1 LTGETLEKDL
11 EVLSK
16 YRRFVDI
23 AELRV
28 DCLSPD
34 ERYLIRKFPEM
45 AGMPVILTIRRKSD
59 GGHFSGGEWARI
71 GLLSRGL
78 AFADTDKRRNFAYID
93 MEEDIN
99 VPGIEE
105 AARTFGTRI
114 IRSYHNTSGV
124 DEDIAGKV
132 RGLRRMGDE
141 LVKVAVTPQSLDDT
155 VRVFKAAKE
164 TAGLDKILICMGH
177 FGVSTRILAELLGS
191 QITYASV
198 KNEAGFPPA
207 APGQL
212 DPIELFEFYRFKSIT
227 SKTRVFGITGYPLT
241 TTLSPAFFNAVF
253 ALENFDAVYV
263 PFPAV
268 SIQSFLQ
275 LAEEI
280 GLQGA
285 SVTIPH
291 KEKVVPY
298 LAQQSEKVKAIGS
311 CNTIVR
317 EEGGWHGYNTDAQ
330 GFSDSLLAFM
340 GKKNLRGKK
349 ITIIGAGGV
358 ARAVAEEVYRLKAKA
373 LILNRTPLRAYDLA
387 EPYKFR
393 WAGFDASG
401 LPLMDRFN
409 DIIIQTTSVGM
420 APDVDKDP
428 IEMYKFSGKE
438 AVMDVIYKPEMTN
451 MLKRAERTG
460 CRVLNGYDMFLRQA
474 QFQYNFFTGREFPSQ
489 LMSRIDLFGSGR
501 LN

>member
-1 LTGETLEKDL
+1 LTGGTLEKDL

-16 YRRFVDI
+16 YRQFVDV

-34 ERYLIRKFPEM
+34 ERYLIRRFPEM
-45 AGMPVILTIRRKSD
+45 AGMPVILTIRRERD
-59 GGHFSGGEWARI
+59 GGRFSAGEWSRI

-78 AFADTDKRRNFAYID
+78 AFADADKRRNFAYID

-124 DEDIAGKV
+124 DEDIAGKL

-141 LVKVAVTPQSLDDT
+141 LVKVAVTPRSLDDT
-155 VRVFKAAKE
+155 LRVFKAAKE
-164 TAGLDKILICMGH
+164 TADLDKILICMGH
-177 FGVSTRILAELLGS
+177 FGVCSRILAEQLGS

-198 KNEAGFPPA
+198 KNEAGFPLA

-227 SKTRVFGITGYPLT
+227 SKTHVFGITGSPLT
-241 TTLSPAFFNAVF
+241 TTLSPMFFNPVF
-253 ALENFDAVYV
+253 ALENLDAVYA
-263 PFPAV
+263 PFPAA

-275 LAEEI
+275 LADEI

-291 KEKVVPY
+291 KESLVPY
-298 LAQQSEKVKAIGS
+298 LKQVSDKVRAIGS

-317 EEGGWHGYNTDAQ
+317 EEDGWHGYNTDAQ

-340 GKKNLRGKK
+340 GKKNLSGKK

-358 ARAVAEEVYRLKAKA
+358 ARAIAEEANRLKAKV
-373 LILNRTPLRAYDLA
+373 LILNRTPLRARDLA
-387 EPYKFR
+387 ECYKFR
-393 WAGFDASG
+393 WAGLDVSG
-401 LPLMDRFN
+401 ISLIDRFN

-420 APDVDKDP
+420 LPDVDKDP

-438 AVMDVIYKPEMTN
+438 VVMDVIYKPEMTK
-451 MLKRAERTG
+451 MLKRAEGAG

-474 QFQYNFFTGREFPSQ
+474 QLQYEVFTGKEFPSQ
-489 LMSRIDLFGSGR
+489 LMSKMDLFG
-501 LN
+501 N